1 MKALKTKLK
10 LNREIIETESGVPE
24 SARDIGII
32 DDNSNIN
39 LDGTASG
46 SYGIA
51 LGTGAQTQNTSSIAI
66 GSGGNTIATADESI
80 QLGYGVNNK
89 AKSFQVYEYELLD
102 GNTGKIPSD
111 RLQDVPSLT
120 EENNFAGRNVFNA
133 ETQFNSPVESNSDI
147 SIINHTLKI
156 LERTSSGDALTW
168 VINEKPDYQGEGIL
182 RVDIP
187 LTAGGNSYNGIQI
200 EPTMK
205 YPSPACIISAIDGP
219 EIYDGAQFT
228 SEFTDRTI
236 IFETAPTG
244 ELLTWLQANAVPQTG
259 QGNDI
264 VTWYSAD
271 EIVIEE
277 NNDRNQFVLTL
288 PRKTGTIALTTDI
301 PDVSV
306 DVDNTTI
313 TKTADN
319 KLQAVGLQDETD
331 NKTLTAHDIWLACSI
346 EREV

>member
-1 MKALKTKLK
+1 MKSLKTKLK
-10 LNREIIETESGVPE
+10 LDNEIIETELGVPE
-24 SARDIGII
+24 NARDIGII
-32 DDNSNIN
+32 DNNSNIN
-39 LDGTASG
+39 LDGTTSG

-51 LGTGAQTQNTSSIAI
+51 IGTGSQTSNVSSIAI
-66 GSGGNTIATADESI
+66 GSGGNTIAAADQSI
-80 QLGYGVNNK
+80 QLGYGINSK
-89 AKSFQVYEYELLD
+89 EKSFQVYEHELLD
-102 GNTGKIPSD
+102 GNTGKIPTE
-111 RLQDVPSLT
+111 RLQGVASLI
-120 EENNFAGRNVFNA
+120 EENNFTGRNVFNA
-133 ETQFNSPVESNSDI
+133 ETQFSGPVESSNDI
-147 SIINHTLKI
+147 SITNHVLKI
-156 LERTSSGDALTW
+156 LNSTSSGDALTW

-205 YPSPACIISAIDGP
+205 YPSPACVILAIDGP

-228 SEFTDRTI
+228 SEFTDRTLT
-236 IFETAPTG
+236 FGTAPTG
-244 ELLTWLQANAVPQTG
+244 ELLTWLQANAVSQTG

-264 VTWYSAD
+264 VTQYSVS
-271 EIVIEE
+271 EIVMEDSGTQY
-277 NNDRNQFVLTL
+277 NLTL
-288 PRKTGTIALTTDI
+288 PKKSGTIALTT
-301 PDVSV
+301 DVSV

-331 NKTLTAHDIWLACSI
+331 SKTLTAHDIWLACSI